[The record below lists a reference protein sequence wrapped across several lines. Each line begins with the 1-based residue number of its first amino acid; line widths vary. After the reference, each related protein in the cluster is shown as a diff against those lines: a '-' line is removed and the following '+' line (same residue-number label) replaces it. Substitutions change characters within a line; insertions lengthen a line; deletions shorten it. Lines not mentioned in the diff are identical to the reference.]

1 MMRQNVVRVA
11 LFVFV
16 DRLRTC
22 STEAGPQSFIEA
34 SSKYHSTSSAL

>member
-1 MMRQNVVRVA
+1 MLRQNVVHVV

-16 DRLRTC
+16 DRLC
-22 STEAGPQSFIEA
+22 TEAGPESFIEE